1 MAKHRHFSYLEFDN
15 KKGLSPPKG
24 SLTPFRDT
32 VRDVFAHAGN
42 PGARAKVP
50 PGSEAKK
57 VYHIKTQI
65 ATGKVCCELKLQV
78 QQDNMLNNE
87 CYVPIQAAE
96 QRRTIYDRK
105 HDQKRLF
112 CQFHSPHI
120 KPQQKHHNQGHKEKQ
135 WKAMLYCFKTFCEG
149 KVELWLRGQIIKLN

>member
-1 MAKHRHFSYLEFDN
+1 MRI
-15 KKGLSPPKG
+15 LSGMCLRTLATLAQAPK
-24 SLTPFRDT
+24 SRPE
-32 VRDVFAHAGN
+32 VRL
-42 PGARAKVP
+42 
-50 PGSEAKK
+50 KK

-65 ATGKVCCELKLQV
+65 ATGKVCCELNLQV

-135 WKAMLYCFKTFCEG
+135 WKAMLYFFKTFCEG